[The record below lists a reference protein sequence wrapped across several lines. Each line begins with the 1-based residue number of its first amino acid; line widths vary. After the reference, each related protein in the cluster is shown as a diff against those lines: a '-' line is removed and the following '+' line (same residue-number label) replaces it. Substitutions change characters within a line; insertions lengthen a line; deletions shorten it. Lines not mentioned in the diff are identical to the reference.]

1 MVVPTSLT
9 WDGSS
14 SNNWHTADNWT
25 PAYVPLSCTDVT
37 IPYTGITNFPT
48 ISSAAACNNI
58 SISSGASLLDNGY
71 LTVNGTATVGRT
83 IATDWYWHFLSSPV
97 SAQPVWSQFA
107 PTPTGSPLTFG
118 AAPWHWDFYYYNPN
132 CPSSGLYWVNLRK
145 VNGEYNN
152 ATIDQGDSYAGFGAA
167 PSNMQ
172 VGRGYLVAYGT
183 SYGSTTHNF
192 SGTLNTGTVNISKS
206 NSADV
211 YNLVGN
217 PYPSSIDWKASSG
230 WTRSDLATSGGG
242 YNYWIWNDAGTGNYG
257 LYNSAETDDAGT
269 NGTSRYIAPAQGFFV
284 EAANL
289 GTFTMSM
296 DNNVRVHSTQTWL
309 KNGTTNPGSLRLKLT
324 TSANTYSDEMIVSFN
339 PAFSGTEGSAKF
351 WSWYSEA
358 PELYSYKNSNY
369 YSIDR
374 YAGVTEGLTVNV
386 YAKTGVAGTYTLASA
401 NISQFELAGTV
412 ILKNMNTGVETNL
425 KEQNAVTFT
434 ATGYGYVPFQLIF
447 RDPVLNKTSVQDGS
461 WYAADTW
468 TPAGVPEADDDVI
481 VHHAVAIDN
490 SPVAVCKTLTIDAPG
505 TLAIATGRE
514 LTVSETISNNA
525 GSAAFVIEDGGSLL
539 SSTAGVAATVKRFI
553 NKNTWHL
560 SSSPVEGETLGDAF
574 PTARKVSRFN
584 EPTRKWVQLPAAT
597 VLGIGTGYQVDLKT
611 SATCSFAGNLNTG
624 DVVKSGLTN
633 SSNNNPPFNGWNSIG
648 NPYPSALAADAEG
661 WAMTNVDP
669 FAYLWNGYNYLV
681 LALGQNGSELA
692 STYTGGV
699 IPAQQGF
706 FVHVSSKGTGSVT
719 IPQSARVHSS
729 QPYYKNNKGLEALF
743 IDITGNGLTD
753 RAAVYFN
760 DNATAGYDSRYDALK
775 LEGDESAPQ
784 LYTLAGSEQLSI
796 NALPKAEKSEI
807 TLGLK
812 AGEEATYTLSFTG
825 MESID
830 ATTALY
836 LDDLKTG
843 LSQNLRSKPDYEFT
857 AAPGDDA
864 SRFKLRFGNAGTN
877 ITPETALN
885 IFVLDG
891 KLVIDNVNGLTGP
904 LEIYNA
910 AGQRLVNALLQPG
923 RHEVVL
929 PAQGMYIVKAG
940 ASATK
945 VVL

>member
-1 MVVPTSLT
+1 
-9 WDGSS
+9 
-14 SNNWHTADNWT
+14 
-25 PAYVPLSCTDVT
+25 
-37 IPYTGITNFPT
+37 
-48 ISSAAACNNI
+48 
-58 SISSGASLLDNGY
+58 
-71 LTVNGTATVGRT
+71 
-83 IATDWYWHFLSSPV
+83 
-97 SAQPVWSQFA
+97 
-107 PTPTGSPLTFG
+107 
-118 AAPWHWDFYYYNPN
+118 
-132 CPSSGLYWVNLRK
+132 
-145 VNGEYNN
+145 
-152 ATIDQGDSYAGFGAA
+152 
-167 PSNMQ
+167 
-172 VGRGYLVAYGT
+172 
-183 SYGSTTHNF
+183 
-192 SGTLNTGTVNISKS
+192 
-206 NSADV
+206 
-211 YNLVGN
+211 
-217 PYPSSIDWKASSG
+217 
-230 WTRSDLATSGGG
+230 
-242 YNYWIWNDAGTGNYG
+242 
-257 LYNSAETDDAGT
+257 
-269 NGTSRYIAPAQGFFV
+269 
-284 EAANL
+284 
-289 GTFTMSM
+289 
-296 DNNVRVHSTQTWL
+296 
-309 KNGTTNPGSLRLKLT
+309 
-324 TSANTYSDEMIVSFN
+324 
-339 PAFSGTEGSAKF
+339 
-351 WSWYSEA
+351 
-358 PELYSYKNSNY
+358 
-369 YSIDR
+369 
-374 YAGVTEGLTVNV
+374 V

-412 ILKNMNTGVETNL
+412 ILNNMNTGVETNL

-434 ATGYGYVPFQLIF
+434 TTGYGYVPFQLIF

-481 VHHAVAIDN
+481 VQHAVAIDN
-490 SPVAVCKTLTIDAPG
+490 TPMAVCKTLTIDASG
-505 TLAIATGRE
+505 TLTIATGRE

-525 GSAAFVIEDGGSLL
+525 GTAAFVIEDGGSLL
-539 SSTAGVAATVKRFI
+539 SNTAGVAATVKRFI

-560 SSSPVEGETLGDAF
+560 SSSPVEGETIGDAF
-574 PTARKVSRFN
+574 PSARKVSRFN

-611 SATCSFAGNLNTG
+611 SATCNFTGILNTG

-633 SSNNNPPFNGWNSIG
+633 SSNNNPPFNGLNCLG

-661 WAMTNVDP
+661 WVLNNVDP

-753 RAAVYFN
+753 RAAIYFN

-775 LEGDESAPQ
+775 LEGDEAAPQ
-784 LYTLAGSEQLSI
+784 LFTLAGSEQLSI
-796 NALPKAEKSEI
+796 NALPETAKSDI

-812 AGEEATYTLSFTG
+812 TAEETGCTFSFTG
-825 MESID
+825 IESFD
-830 ATTALY
+830 AGTSIF

-843 LSQNLRSKPDYEFT
+843 FSQNLRSKPDYEFT

-885 IFVLDG
+885 VFVLDG
-891 KLVIDNVNGLTGP
+891 KLVIDNVNGLNGP

-910 AGQRLVNALLQPG
+910 AGQRLINTLLQPG
-923 RHEVVL
+923 RQEFVL
-929 PAQGMYIVKAG
+929 PAKGMYIVKAG

-945 VVL
+945 VVF